1 MFQEFYVVYKNIRI
15 IIGQVEAV
23 RDLLLS
29 FVQRMNKKLSSI
41 KSKKEKKIYV
51 FLINKEKNITVI
63 TQKNILRFHI
73 IQQLIKILM
82 SNS

>member
-29 FVQRMNKKLSSI
+29 FVQRMNKKISSI

-63 TQKNILRFHI
+63 TQKNI
-73 IQQLIKILM
+73 
-82 SNS
+82 

>member
-63 TQKNILRFHI
+63 TQKNI
-73 IQQLIKILM
+73 
-82 SNS
+82 

>member
-15 IIGQVEAV
+15 IIGQVVAV

-63 TQKNILRFHI
+63 TQKNI
-73 IQQLIKILM
+73 
-82 SNS
+82 